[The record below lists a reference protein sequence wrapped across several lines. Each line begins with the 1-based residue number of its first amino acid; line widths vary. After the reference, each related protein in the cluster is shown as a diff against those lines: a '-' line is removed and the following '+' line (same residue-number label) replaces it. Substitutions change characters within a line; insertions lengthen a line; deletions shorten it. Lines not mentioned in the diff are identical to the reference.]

1 MFTIGLLRDY
11 LPFIDNKNAQ
21 HEYYLTD
28 IFEIIKA
35 HENIP
40 IGMVH
45 LPSEKSVELTGIN
58 TKEQL
63 EILESQ
69 LLSKK

>member
-1 MFTIGLLRDY
+1 M
-11 LPFIDNKNAQ
+11 AQ
-21 HEYYLTD
+21 KEYYLTD
-28 IFEIIKA
+28 IFEIIKV
-35 HENIP
+35 HENIH

-45 LPSEKSVELTGIN
+45 LPSEKSIELTGIN

-69 LLSKK
+69 LSSGK